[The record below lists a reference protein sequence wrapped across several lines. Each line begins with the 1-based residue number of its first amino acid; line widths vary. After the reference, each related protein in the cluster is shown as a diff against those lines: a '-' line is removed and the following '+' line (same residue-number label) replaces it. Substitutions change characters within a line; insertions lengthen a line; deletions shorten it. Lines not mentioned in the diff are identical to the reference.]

1 MIDIAEYKFQAPISK
16 LRYFVQMTLLFEQ
29 SVNGKMEKEIKPSSL
44 CKVQDQNSQPANQ
57 KYEILS
63 L

>member
-1 MIDIAEYKFQAPISK
+1 
-16 LRYFVQMTLLFEQ
+16 MTVLFEQ
-29 SVNGKMEKEIKPSSL
+29 SVNGKKEKEIKPSSL